1 MFAVEVNA
9 EFCAAHQ
16 LRLPPRL
23 GGGVESL
30 HGHNWRVTVR
40 IEAAKLDDLET
51 VVDFHGVE
59 RALREIVGA
68 WNNRN
73 LNDFP
78 PFDAAVN
85 PSAERIAEH
94 IGKLLSENLGTN
106 VAEVRLTEAPDCIAI
121 WRR

>member
-1 MFAVEVNA
+1 MFAIEVTA

-16 LRLPPRL
+16 LRLPARL
-23 GGGVESL
+23 GGGVEAL

-40 IEAAKLDDLET
+40 IEAAQLDDLET

-59 RALREIVGA
+59 RALREVLGA

-73 LNDFP
+73 LNDIP

-85 PSAERIAEH
+85 PSAERVAER
-94 IGKLLSENLGTN
+94 IGKLVSENLGVN
-106 VAEVRLTEAPDCIAI
+106 VAEVRVTEAPDCIAI